1 MLIPVT
7 ARKLLTSLEWH
18 TWPQRKNKHSKAVS
32 KMTSGWKRLIMIVW
46 NDQSAKF
53 LLEERF
59 ISHPSSL
66 CKQDSHLPQ
75 KKLIE
80 ADNMMTCFFTFDA
93 IMNMNK
99 TVMYMK
105 GLYRAWVCHA
115 MAMND
120 YLLPFCRHNK
130 GRQVRGHLRRLL
142 EATSELLKPLTAYRR
157 VAVRQTSNKRLSLL
171 LYNTYLHATLEFR
184 SFHHVKYLLL
194 PTTSPRT
201 CYEHSQSNHRL
212 LFSL

>member
-1 MLIPVT
+1 
-7 ARKLLTSLEWH
+7 
-18 TWPQRKNKHSKAVS
+18 
-32 KMTSGWKRLIMIVW
+32 MTSGWKRLIMIVW

-53 LLEERF
+53 LLEECF

-66 CKQDSHLPQ
+66 CKQESHLPQ

-120 YLLPFCRHNK
+120 YLLSFCRHIK
-130 GRQVRGHLRRLL
+130 GRQVRGHIRRLL
-142 EATSELLKPLTAYRR
+142 EATSELLKPLTASIEESRCDKPLTSVYRS
-157 VAVRQTSNKRLSLL
+157 VIVQYLSACNLRNSDL
-171 LYNTYLHATLEFR
+171 
-184 SFHHVKYLLL
+184 S
-194 PTTSPRT
+194 TT
-201 CYEHSQSNHRL
+201 
-212 LFSL
+212 